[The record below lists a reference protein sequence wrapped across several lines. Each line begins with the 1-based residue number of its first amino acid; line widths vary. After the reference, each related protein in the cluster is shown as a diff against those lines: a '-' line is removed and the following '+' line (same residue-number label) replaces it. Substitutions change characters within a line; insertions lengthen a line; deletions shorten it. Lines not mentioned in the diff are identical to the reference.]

1 MKVLLIKDV
10 YKLGHA
16 GEVKKVAD
24 GYGRNYL
31 LPQGLAILATTGSL
45 KQSEGI
51 RSRAAASRQVLNA
64 ELGGLAG
71 QIEGLTLNFTSKAG
85 ETGKLYGSITT
96 QTIAE
101 ELSKLV
107 GTQIDRKQVETQP
120 IRTLGDHKAKVRLT
134 MDLMPEIKVVIYREG
149 EAIAAT
155 PAATPE
161 KKAQEEVEPSVAEV
175 EEYGAVE
182 VADTPT
188 SAEVPTSVA
197 AKETP
202 TATEETASVVVEAV
216 EESAE
221 ESKTSVDDNSG

>member
-31 LPQGLAILATTGSL
+31 LPQGLAILATAGAL

-107 GTQIDRKQVETQP
+107 GTPIDRKQVETQP
-120 IRTLGDHKAKVRLT
+120 IRTLGEHKAKVRLT
-134 MDLMPEIKVVIYREG
+134 MDLTPEIKVVVYREG
-149 EAIAAT
+149 EAILAA
-155 PAATPE
+155 PVSAPE
-161 KKAQEEVEPSVAEV
+161 NMVQEEAEPSTAVVAEP
-175 EEYGAVE
+175 GAVE
-182 VADTPT
+182 VEDTSP
-188 SAEVPTSVA
+188 SAEIPTSVA
-197 AKETP
+197 ATDTP
-202 TATEETASVVVEAV
+202 AAEESALVEVEAA

-221 ESKTSVDDNSG
+221 ESKTSVDENAG